1 MLTTDGTLHIE
12 APPMTFV
19 ADVHEQAQFFAAKR
33 RLRWRKRL
41 LPIIAFILFLIIWE
55 AFVRIFGVKAYIA
68 PAPSVVATLIV
79 ERFGMLMRNLM
90 PTAIETFLGFLV
102 GNGFAVGLAILFV
115 YRRTAEEALFPLAV
129 MVNTVPIVAVAP
141 ILVLLLGNGL
151 EPKVAIAAL
160 VCFFPTLVNVA
171 RGLRAVSHEH
181 MELMHVLSASER
193 EVFIKV
199 RFANSIPYLFAAL
212 KIAASTSVIGAIVG
226 EWIGATHGIGAVIL
240 QAAYNFDSPLLYAAV
255 AVGSIF
261 SACFFGA
268 VAALERKFVRWRVDA
283 DL

>member
-1 MLTTDGTLHIE
+1 MLITERNLNVRLSAPTFIE
-12 APPMTFV
+12 DDREHANFL
-19 ADVHEQAQFFAAKR
+19 AAKR

-41 LPIIAFILFLIIWE
+41 LPLIAFILFLAVWE
-55 AFVRIFGVKAYIA
+55 AAVWIFDIKAYVA
-68 PAPSVVATLIV
+68 PAPSVVASLIIA
-79 ERFGMLMRNLM
+79 RFGMLAQNLV
-90 PTAIETFLGFLV
+90 PTAIEAFL
-102 GNGFAVGLAILFV
+102 GFAVGNGVAVALAVLFV

-141 ILVLLLGNGL
+141 ILVLLLGNGI

-160 VCFFPTLVNVA
+160 VCFFPTLVNVT
-171 RGLRAVSHEH
+171 RGLRAVSPEH
-181 MELMHVLSASER
+181 MELMRVLSASER
-193 EVFIKV
+193 EIFIKV

-226 EWIGATHGIGAVIL
+226 EWVGATRGIGAVIL

-255 AVGSIF
+255 AYGSIF
-261 SACFFGA
+261 SACFFG
-268 VAALERKFVRWRVDA
+268 VIVALERKVIRWQVDA